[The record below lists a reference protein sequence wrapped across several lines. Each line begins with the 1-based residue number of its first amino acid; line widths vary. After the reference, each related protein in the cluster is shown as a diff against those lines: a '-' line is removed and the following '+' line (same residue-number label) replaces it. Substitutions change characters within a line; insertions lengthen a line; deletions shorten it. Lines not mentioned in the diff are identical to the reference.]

1 MEETGLAAGTAQEMG
16 QQSGVPGGTGQ
27 QISIEEVMQYLM
39 QGITPEQLVQA
50 GVPVELIEQAIA
62 MLQQQMA
69 AQGGGGQMP
78 GTEPVPSANTN
89 EQGLAVSAA
98 GM

>member
-1 MEETGLAAGTAQEMG
+1 MEEDLGLAQEAAAQG
-16 QQSGVPGGTGQ
+16 SGVSSAPVTVQ
-27 QISIEEVMQYLM
+27 EVMQYLM

>member
-16 QQSGVPGGTGQ
+16 QQSGVPGGTAQ
-27 QISIEEVMQYLM
+27 MPTVEEVAQYLM
-39 QGITPEQLVQA
+39 QGITPEQLAQA

-69 AQGGGGQMP
+69 AQGAQAP
-78 GTEPVPSANTN
+78 AQASTPTN
-89 EQGLAVSAA
+89 EQGLAVSAV

>member
-16 QQSGVPGGTGQ
+16 QQSGVPGGTAQ
-27 QISIEEVMQYLM
+27 MPTVEEVAQYLM
-39 QGITPEQLVQA
+39 QGITPEQLAQA

-69 AQGGGGQMP
+69 AQGGQAP
-78 GTEPVPSANTN
+78 AQASAPTN
-89 EQGLAVSAA
+89 EQGLAVSAV